1 MPGAQVIEILL
12 SWVITNALTFA
23 VVIVDTRRL
32 SAERLERAWTPA
44 SRDAAI
50 IAFGLLALPFHFAKT
65 RGTWTSLRGVGGRV
79 LGFKLGLVVA
89 FVVALASGV
98 VLGAI
103 AWALGLP
110 EIE

>member
-1 MPGAQVIEILL
+1 MPGAQVIEIVV
-12 SWVITNALTFA
+12 SWLVTNALTFA

-32 SAERLERAWTPA
+32 SAQRLERAWTPA

-65 RGTWTSLRGVGGRV
+65 RGTWNSARGVAGRF
-79 LGFKLGLVVA
+79 LGFKLGLLVA
-89 FVVALASGV
+89 FLVALASG
-98 VLGAI
+98 LLINAI

-110 EIE
+110 ELE